1 MRDLCAELTEEE
13 RLALLEL
20 AEAELGAVFRKML
33 DLEVRAKERAHL
45 VIRSEH
51 MRFAVEHE
59 LH

>member
-1 MRDLCAELTEEE
+1 MRDLCAEISEEE
-13 RLALLEL
+13 RQVLLEL

-33 DLEVRAKERAHL
+33 ELDVCAKERAHL
-45 VIRSEH
+45 VIRGEH